1 MPLSGP
7 YANHR
12 DRSAAVA
19 ARGKKEGHRARDMR
33 ADLNTQCLKLL
44 PE

>member
-1 MPLSGP
+1 
-7 YANHR
+7 
-12 DRSAAVA
+12 VA
-19 ARGKKEGHRARDMR
+19 ARGEKEGYRARDMR